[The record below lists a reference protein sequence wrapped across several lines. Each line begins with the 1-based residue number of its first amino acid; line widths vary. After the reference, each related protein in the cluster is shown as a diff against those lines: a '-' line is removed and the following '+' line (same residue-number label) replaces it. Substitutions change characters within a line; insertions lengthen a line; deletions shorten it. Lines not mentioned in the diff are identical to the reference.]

1 MVQSWVCAFGA
12 KPMFI
17 VSLTYVVP
25 LDEVDAAIP
34 GHIAFLEKHYAA
46 GTFLASGAKVP
57 RTGGIIL
64 ARAASEEALHEILA
78 QDPFHQKK
86 LAYYDV
92 LEFVPSR
99 TGAGLEGL
107 LD

>member
-1 MVQSWVCAFGA
+1 
-12 KPMFI
+12 MFI

-25 LDEVDAAIP
+25 LDEVDAVNPA
-34 GHIAFLEKHYAA
+34 HVAFLEKHYAT

-64 ARAASEEALHEILA
+64 AKASSEDALQEILA
-78 QDPFHQKK
+78 EDPFHQKK

-92 LEFVPSR
+92 QEFVPSR
-99 TGAGLEGL
+99 TQAGLEGL
-107 LD
+107 KG

>member
-1 MVQSWVCAFGA
+1 
-12 KPMFI
+12 MFI

-34 GHIAFLEKHYAA
+34 LHVAFLEKHYAA

-64 ARAASEEALHEILA
+64 AKASSEEALQEILA
-78 QDPFHQKK
+78 EDPFHQKK

-92 LEFVPSR
+92 QEFVPSR
-99 TGAGLEGL
+99 TLKGLEPL
-107 LD
+107 LC

>member
-1 MVQSWVCAFGA
+1 
-12 KPMFI
+12 MFI
-17 VSLTYVVP
+17 VSLTYVAP

-34 GHIAFLEKHYAA
+34 AHVAFLEKHYAT

-64 ARAASEEALHEILA
+64 ANASSEEALREILSA
-78 QDPFHQKK
+78 DPFHQKK

-92 LEFVPSR
+92 QEFVPSR
-99 TGAGLEGL
+99 TQAGLEGL
-107 LD
+107 LG

>member
-1 MVQSWVCAFGA
+1 
-12 KPMFI
+12 MFI

-34 GHIAFLEKHYAA
+34 AHVTFLEKHYAA

-64 ARAASEEALHEILA
+64 AKASSEAALQEILA
-78 QDPFHQKK
+78 EDPFHQKK

-99 TGAGLEGL
+99 TRPGLEVL
-107 LD
+107 KD